1 MPLENAELTF
11 GHNVL
16 DTFIDQFELSVQSL
30 EMGRELICNILKL
43 GRTPDTFHPAADY
56 SSAAAA
62 FGSRQIRGM
71 GQRP

>member
-16 DTFIDQFELSVQSL
+16 DTFIDQFELSVQFL
-30 EMGRELICNILKL
+30 EMGRELISEILIL
-43 GRTPDTFHPAADY
+43 CRTPEMFHLAADY

-62 FGSRQIRGM
+62 LGSGQILGM